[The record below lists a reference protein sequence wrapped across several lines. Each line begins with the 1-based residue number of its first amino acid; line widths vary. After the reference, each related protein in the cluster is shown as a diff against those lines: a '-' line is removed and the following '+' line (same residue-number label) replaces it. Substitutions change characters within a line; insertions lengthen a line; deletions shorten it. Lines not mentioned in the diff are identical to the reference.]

1 MNQRAG
7 MKPHDE
13 LLGILTTFERCLQI
27 MNLAV
32 EHHIGQPWVAQ
43 QIKLLEKEYGLT
55 LYKINGRRVI
65 ELTEAGRLLGKYA
78 NRKK

>member
-1 MNQRAG
+1 MNQRG
-7 MKPHDE
+7 KMNTHE
-13 LLGILTTFERCLQI
+13 LGILTTLERSLHI
-27 MNLAV
+27 MNVAV
-32 EHHIGQPWVAQ
+32 EHHIRQPWVAQ

-65 ELTEAGRLLGKYA
+65 ELTEAGRLLLKYA